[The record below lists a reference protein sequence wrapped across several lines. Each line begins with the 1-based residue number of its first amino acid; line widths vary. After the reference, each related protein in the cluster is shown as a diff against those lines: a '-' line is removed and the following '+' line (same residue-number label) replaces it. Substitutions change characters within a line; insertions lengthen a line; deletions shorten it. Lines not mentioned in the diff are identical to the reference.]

1 MNWGNSAFCWKLI
14 YDAVEEMFFLL
25 IQTMDDADAEHAS
38 TGPLGAQHLEKGANA
53 PLSHRQNFKKKK
65 CESI

>member
-25 IQTMDDADAEHAS
+25 IQTMDDADAEHAI
-38 TGPLGAQHLEKGANA
+38 
-53 PLSHRQNFKKKK
+53 SHRIFMR
-65 CESI
+65 